1 MNQTAQWMYRF
12 TKARVFWGMLTGCLT
27 CIITALSLGR
37 QDRHQIRYK
46 IETHVQWKFFLTWSK
61 VTVSYSSVGGEQ
73 VEIWMPAS
81 LLDVGTQWHWAKVM
95 SHIQTWN
102 IWCAPDSSQMQV
114 VLFGFV
120 RGDLHRSRTLTS
132 VEAEEWGAGWQAM
145 RGTYY
150 MVAQPVLSGSEPKPP
165 RRECAVTQC
174 WRAVTWN
181 VLLIENHWFIFP
193 GNTFSDLIQ
202 DMFFYFV
209 LFLYLTWKCVTG
221 L

>member
-1 MNQTAQWMYRF
+1 MFN
-12 TKARVFWGMLTGCLT
+12 GN
-27 CIITALSLGR
+27 
-37 QDRHQIRYK
+37 
-46 IETHVQWKFFLTWSK
+46 FLLAWSK

-95 SHIQTWN
+95 SHIQTWK
-102 IWCAPDSSQMQV
+102 IRCAPDSSQMQV
-114 VLFGFV
+114 VLFDFV
-120 RGDLHRSRTLTS
+120 WGDLHRIRTLTS

-165 RRECAVTQC
+165 RRV
-174 WRAVTWN
+174 VTWN

-202 DMFFYFV
+202 DVFFI
-209 LFLYLTWKCVTG
+209 LFCFFI
-221 L
+221 